1 MPSTEKWK
9 KKKAETTSTRTA
21 FAVGTSSSFFFLYLK
36 TATHRCP
43 NGNFSQLERQQPRT
57 SACIMSPLAALYDTL
72 PVLSV
77 VHQEDEDGDSC
88 NGSCLTRWKV
98 GFAVIL
104 LFEGLLFGHAA
115 YFVKRLTAARA
126 FRMSMH
132 FGNALS
138 AGVFFAAGMLHVF
151 PEAMELLGGDESSE
165 IHHDER
171 QESDEEPHEEEG
183 HGGHSAGFPWAAL
196 VLMLSFYFLFFL
208 EQILIPK
215 LSRSRPAHEDQAGLK
230 SSPIDR
236 DVEENELAS
245 MKEEELEN
253 EKELASVG
261 IKSREFV
268 HGLIQILGVS
278 AHSLFES
285 MALGLSQ
292 EFDTVLNIFIA
303 TVSHRWATSLA
314 LSFKLSRSLSYWAI
328 IVLFIV
334 FSGMVPLGVS
344 IGAAL
349 SQLSDKAQGVLFAIS
364 ASTFIYIGV
373 YESMAEEFMQHE
385 KWHGRKFIATLC
397 GAGLIVATT
406 AFLVGFDVH
415 G

>member
-1 MPSTEKWK
+1 
-9 KKKAETTSTRTA
+9 
-21 FAVGTSSSFFFLYLK
+21 
-36 TATHRCP
+36 
-43 NGNFSQLERQQPRT
+43 
-57 SACIMSPLAALYDTL
+57 MSPLAALHDAL
-72 PVLSV
+72 PLLSV
-77 VHQEDEDGDSC
+77 VHEEHEEQDSC
-88 NGSCLTRWKV
+88 HGSCLTRWKV

-126 FRMSMH
+126 FHISMH

-151 PEAMELLGGDESSE
+151 PEAMELLGGGESSE
-165 IHHDER
+165 IHHNER
-171 QESDEEPHEEEG
+171 QEDDEEHDEEEG
-183 HGGHSAGFPWAAL
+183 HGGHSAEFPWAAL
-196 VLMLSFYFLFFL
+196 VLMLSFYFLFFV

-215 LSRSRPAHEDQAGLK
+215 LSRSRPAHDDQAALK
-230 SSPIDR
+230 SSPVDR
-236 DVEENELAS
+236 DVEENEVAS
-245 MKEEELEN
+245 MKKVEPEN
-253 EKELASVG
+253 EKELVSVG
-261 IKSREFV
+261 FKSREFV

-328 IVLFIV
+328 IVLFLI
-334 FSGMVPLGVS
+334 FSGMVPFGIG

-349 SQLSDKAQGVLFAIS
+349 SQLPEKAQGVLFAVS
-364 ASTFIYIGV
+364 AGTFIYIGV
-373 YESMAEEFMQHE
+373 YESMAEEFVQHE

-397 GAGLIVATT
+397 GAGVIVVTT
-406 AFLVGFDVH
+406 AILVRFDVH